1 MKQNTISVD
10 MVKDPTK
17 VKSKF
22 IGSFTKRQVVCYG
35 LAALVGIPFYLVS
48 KDVIGK
54 ETAALLMVAFMF
66 PFIIASMYEKDG
78 LPAERYFYRFFMWKF
93 VRPVKRSYKKE
104 NRFELQKKRELMEM
118 EVRELEQK
126 QSEYRAARGNN
137 IGGSKN
143 RASGDKREK
152 YKASGKRKSEL
163 IDSGDKG

>member
-48 KDVIGK
+48 KDAIGK

-78 LPAERYFYRFFMWKF
+78 LPAEKYFYRFFLWKF
-93 VRPVKRSYKKE
+93 VRPMKRSYKKE
-104 NRFELQKKRELMEM
+104 NR
-118 EVRELEQK
+118 
-126 QSEYRAARGNN
+126 
-137 IGGSKN
+137 
-143 RASGDKREK
+143 
-152 YKASGKRKSEL
+152 
-163 IDSGDKG
+163 

>member
-1 MKQNTISVD
+1 MKQNAISVD

-35 LAALVGIPFYLVS
+35 LAALAGIPFYLVT

-54 ETAALLMVAFMF
+54 ETAALFMVAIMF

-78 LPAERYFYRFFMWKF
+78 LPAERYFFSFFVWKF

-104 NRFELQKKRELMEM
+104 NRFEIQKHKEDMET
-118 EVRELEQK
+118 EVRALEAK
-126 QSEYRAARGNN
+126 QQQCRKARE
-137 IGGSKN
+137 
-143 RASGDKREK
+143 R
-152 YKASGKRKSEL
+152 RKKL
-163 IDSGDKG
+163 GF

>member
-35 LAALVGIPFYLVS
+35 LAALIGIPFYLCT
-48 KDVIGK
+48 KEAIGK

-78 LPAERYFYRFFMWKF
+78 LPAEKYFYRFFLWKF
-93 VRPVKRSYKKE
+93 VRPMKRSYKKE
-104 NRFELQKKRELMEM
+104 NRFEREEKRKQMIE

-126 QSEYRAARGNN
+126 QSRYRAARRHT
-137 IGGSKN
+137 GSRKKGTT
-143 RASGDKREK
+143 GDT
-152 YKASGKRKSEL
+152 KRKQ
-163 IDSGDKG
+163 

>member
-35 LAALVGIPFYLVS
+35 LAAVIGIPFYLLT

-78 LPAERYFYRFFMWKF
+78 LPAEKYFYSFFLWKF

-118 EVRELEQK
+118 EVRELEKK
-126 QSEYRAARGNN
+126 QSEYRAARRKDV
-137 IGGSKN
+137 GSSES
-143 RASGDKREK
+143 RASRDKRNTDRN
-152 YKASGKRKSEL
+152 SSKRKVNPVAASN
-163 IDSGDKG
+163 KG

>member
-35 LAALVGIPFYLVS
+35 LAALIGIPFYLCT
-48 KDVIGK
+48 KDAIGK
-54 ETAALLMVAFMF
+54 ETAALFMVALMF

-78 LPAERYFYRFFMWKF
+78 LPAEKYFYRFFLWKF
-93 VRPVKRSYKKE
+93 VRPMKRSYKKE
-104 NRFELQKKRELMEM
+104 NRFEREEKRKQMIQ

-126 QSEYRAARGNN
+126 QSRYRAARRRT
-137 IGGSKN
+137 GSRKKGTT
-143 RASGDKREK
+143 GDT
-152 YKASGKRKSEL
+152 KRKQ
-163 IDSGDKG
+163 

>member
-35 LAALVGIPFYLVS
+35 LAALIGIPFYLCT
-48 KDVIGK
+48 KEAIGK

-78 LPAERYFYRFFMWKF
+78 LPAEKYFYRFFLWKF
-93 VRPVKRSYKKE
+93 VRPMKRSYKKE
-104 NRFELQKKRELMEM
+104 NRFEREEKRKQMIQ

-126 QSEYRAARGNN
+126 QSRYRAARRRT
-137 IGGSKN
+137 GSRKKG
-143 RASGDKREK
+143 STGDT
-152 YKASGKRKSEL
+152 KRKQ
-163 IDSGDKG
+163 

>member
-35 LAALVGIPFYLVS
+35 LAALIGIPFYLVT
-48 KDVIGK
+48 KDAIGK
-54 ETAALLMVAFMF
+54 ETAALFMVALMF

-78 LPAERYFYRFFMWKF
+78 LPAERYFYRFFLWKF
-93 VRPVKRSYKKE
+93 VRPMKRSYKKE
-104 NRFELQKKRELMEM
+104 NRFEREKRRKQMIE

-126 QSEYRAARGNN
+126 QARYRAARRHT
-137 IGGSKN
+137 GSRKKGAT
-143 RASGDKREK
+143 RDT
-152 YKASGKRKSEL
+152 KRKQ
-163 IDSGDKG
+163 

>member
-48 KDVIGK
+48 KDAIGK

-78 LPAERYFYRFFMWKF
+78 LPAERYFFRFFLWKF
-93 VRPVKRSYKKE
+93 VRPMKRSYKKE
-104 NRFELQKKRELMEM
+104 NRFEREEKRKQMIE

-126 QSEYRAARGNN
+126 Q
-137 IGGSKN
+137 KDK
-143 RASGDKREK
+143 SGLSRYSDT
-152 YKASGKRKSEL
+152 L
-163 IDSGDKG
+163 PV

>member
-35 LAALVGIPFYLVS
+35 LAALIGIPFYLCT
-48 KDVIGK
+48 KDAIGK

-78 LPAERYFYRFFMWKF
+78 LPAERYFFRFFLWKF
-93 VRPVKRSYKKE
+93 VRPMKRSYKKE
-104 NRFELQKKRELMEM
+104 NRFEREEKRKQMIE
-118 EVRELEQK
+118 EVRGLEQK
-126 QSEYRAARGNN
+126 QSQYRATRRHT
-137 IGGSKN
+137 GSSKKGTT
-143 RASGDKREK
+143 GDT
-152 YKASGKRKSEL
+152 KRKQ
-163 IDSGDKG
+163 